1 MKEKFSKGLEEKR
14 IISQQQERKRLDVL
28 EDLKQMGGPFTT
40 ADEVTIF
47 LDNNDMTDDA
57 KKRRIKIEVQFTR
70 DSSTTLPKSDPIF
83 RIMVVLPNKKRRDKY
98 AAEYAES
105 LVAYLGKRS
114 DKRSVE
120 YELFSTSLQTCAK
133 M

>member
-1 MKEKFSKGLEEKR
+1 M
-14 IISQQQERKRLDVL
+14 L
-28 EDLKQMGGPFTT
+28 EDLKQMSGPFTN
-40 ADEVTIF
+40 ADEVKIF
-47 LDNNDMTDDA
+47 LDNNDMTGDVKD
-57 KKRRIKIEVQFTR
+57 RRMKLEVQFAR

-98 AAEYAES
+98 AAEYAGS

>member
-28 EDLKQMGGPFTT
+28 EDLKQMGGPFTN
-40 ADEVTIF
+40 ADEVKIF
-47 LDNNDMTDDA
+47 LDDNDMTDDA